1 MKIAIVEPSAQL
13 VRAVE
18 RALAGASHS
27 VVWHT
32 ASGREALKRCASDP
46 PEILLLGLRVSD
58 IKPAELTRRL
68 VANRNCAVV
77 LMAGPDSELSS
88 AYDAMGAGAIDVVK
102 TPSFD
107 DEGEVVGAELLRSK
121 VRTAGRLLGHVSSGT
136 LMAVQPSA
144 SPALQPPLVA
154 IGASTGGPQA
164 ILTLLSALPKPFPG
178 AIVIVQHVD
187 GEFSAGLASWLAET
201 SGLRV
206 ELARAGSVPI
216 AGMALL
222 AGTEE
227 HLVMAAGGSLRYTPT
242 PRELAYRP
250 SVDVLFTS
258 LVQHWKTPGVAALLT
273 GMGRDGAQGL
283 KQLRQAGWLTIAQDE
298 ASSVVYGMPKAAAQ
312 LGAAARVLAL
322 VDIAPEI
329 SDFAAR
335 RSATKKAR
343 VSKRPVGPR

>member
-1 MKIAIVEPSAQL
+1 MKVAVVEPSAQL

-18 RALAGASHS
+18 RALAGSSHT
-27 VVWHT
+27 VLWHS
-32 ASGREALKRCASDP
+32 ASGREALKRCVTDP
-46 PEILLLGLRVSD
+46 PDIVLLGLRVSD

-68 VANRNCAVV
+68 VASQTCAVV
-77 LMAGPDSELSS
+77 LLAGPDSDVSS

-102 TPSFD
+102 PPSFD
-107 DEGEVVGAELLRSK
+107 DDGEVVGAELLRGK
-121 VRTAGRLLGHVSSGT
+121 IRTAGRLLGHASSAN
-136 LMAVQPSA
+136 LPAVQAGA
-144 SPALQPPLVA
+144 SPAAPPPLIA

-164 ILTLLSALPKPFPG
+164 ILTVLSALPKPFPG
-178 AIVIVQHVD
+178 ALVIVQHVD
-187 GEFSAGLASWLAET
+187 GEFSAGLASWLADT

-206 ELARAGSVPI
+206 ELARTGSVPT

-227 HLVMAAGGSLRYTPT
+227 HLVMAAGGSLRYTPI

-250 SVDVLFTS
+250 SVDVLFSS
-258 LVQHWKTPGVAALLT
+258 LVTHWKTPGVAALLT

-283 KQLRQAGWLTIAQDE
+283 KKLRQAGWLTIAQDE

-329 SDFAAR
+329 ANFAVR
-335 RSATKKAR
+335 RSAARKAR
-343 VSKRPVGPR
+343 VSKRPGKG

>member
-27 VVWHT
+27 VLWHT
-32 ASGREALKRCASDP
+32 ASGREALKRCVSDP
-46 PEILLLGLRVSD
+46 PDILLLGLRVSD
-58 IKPAELTRRL
+58 IKPHELTARL
-68 VANRNCAVV
+68 VANRTCAVV
-77 LMAGPDSELSS
+77 LLAGPDSEVSS

-107 DEGEVVGAELLRSK
+107 DDGEVVGAEPLRNK
-121 VRTAGRLLGHVSSGT
+121 IRTAARLLGHVSSGSLT
-136 LMAVQPSA
+136 AVHPGSA
-144 SPALQPPLVA
+144 AAQPPLVA

-164 ILTLLSALPKPFPG
+164 ILTILSALPKPFPG

-187 GEFSAGLASWLAET
+187 EEFSAGLASWLADT
-201 SGLRV
+201 SGMRV
-206 ELARAGSVPI
+206 ELARIGSVPS
-216 AGMALL
+216 AGIALL

-242 PRELAYRP
+242 PRELPYRP

-258 LVQHWKTPGVAALLT
+258 LVQHWQAPGVAVLLT

-283 KQLRQAGWLTIAQDE
+283 KKLRQAGWLTIAQDE
-298 ASSVVYGMPKAAAQ
+298 ASSVVYGMPKAAAL
-312 LGAAARVLAL
+312 LGAAARVLPL
-322 VDIAPEI
+322 VDIGPEI
-329 SDFAAR
+329 SSFAAR
-335 RSATKKAR
+335 ASKSKKAR
-343 VSKRPVGPR
+343 ARPT